1 MSPSRLP
8 YISVRLDLGL
18 KAEFE
23 TAARKQR
30 QHVSAW
36 LLQAGIERMTREGR
50 ELPEGPP
57 KGPKKK
63 E

>member
-8 YISVRLDLGL
+8 YISVRLDADL
-18 KAEFE
+18 KRAFE

-36 LLQAGIERMTREGR
+36 LLQLGINEIVREGK
-50 ELPEGPP
+50 ELPEPPP
-57 KGPKKK
+57 KEPKK
-63 E
+63 